1 MAYII
6 TVDTRIPR
14 IHIDRALPWWIRMQR
29 RSLAHH
35 SRLLTAEESAQE
47 ARQRFGPSI
56 DLIDI
61 QLSIDLTE
69 EELFQHVAEVS
80 VASVQPQE
88 SERSLKRGDVTRAT
102 RPSDFSCPICL
113 RTNGRVVRT
122 RCKHYFHRECI
133 EHAYRYSE
141 RCPIC
146 RSMIK
151 NQETD
156 ACEKNNA

>member
-14 IHIDRALPWWIRMQR
+14 IHIDRVLPWWIRMQR
-29 RSLAHH
+29 QALARQ
-35 SRLLTAEESAQE
+35 SRLLNADESAQE
-47 ARQRFGPSI
+47 ARQRFGSTV

-69 EELFQHVAEVS
+69 EELFHHVAEVS
-80 VASVQPQE
+80 ANDAQPQE
-88 SERSLKRGDVTRAT
+88 QDRTLKRGDVTRAM
-102 RPSDFSCPICL
+102 RPRDFKCPICL
-113 RTNGRVVRT
+113 RKNGRVVRT

-133 EHAYRYSE
+133 NHAYRYSD

-151 NQETD
+151 TEMD
-156 ACEKNNA
+156 ASQKNDS